1 MEERRVAQNAEY
13 LFVGLSGALERLR
26 HAHGDCEAAAH
37 ADAAVQRVQRRRK
50 AERIA
55 ADVAR
60 DDKVL
65 VAGHGVEEAAVR
77 TAGTQRGRT
86 RDGRDADVY
95 SLGRV
100 AENTL
105 AQQLRIQLVE
115 LAGQL
120 LAGAGDTGGA
130 DLLLHEGVKLLDD
143 VELFDLRGEFAD
155 ERHRQGIGN
164 AELQEG
170 GILREGVLGVFIG
183 DGGGDDA
190 DLAAVQL
197 HAVEAGGTGVFLQR
211 AEVFLDLGVVEIG
224 VSGGGNEFAD
234 VSGIGRDC
242 FFRAFA
248 EADKAL
254 GVRNAGRDAVEHR
267 KIEFFRDLIGVLHEV
282 QTLL

>member
-1 MEERRVAQNAEY
+1 MPVMELSSTTGNDVSAVVADLRRAGHAGMEERRVAQNAEY

-77 TAGTQRGRT
+77 AAWTQRGRT

-100 AENTL
+100 AEDTL

-155 ERHRQGIGN
+155 ERHRQGLVMPSFRKEVSSGK
-164 AELQEG
+164 AS
-170 GILREGVLGVFIG
+170 
-183 DGGGDDA
+183 
-190 DLAAVQL
+190 LAY
-197 HAVEAGGTGVFLQR
+197 
-211 AEVFLDLGVVEIG
+211 
-224 VSGGGNEFAD
+224 S
-234 VSGIGRDC
+234 
-242 FFRAFA
+242 
-248 EADKAL
+248 
-254 GVRNAGRDAVEHR
+254 
-267 KIEFFRDLIGVLHEV
+267 
-282 QTLL
+282 